1 MTRFGGGATAVGVA
15 MAIGGHLAGWTAVAV
30 VGIGV
35 VLLVVASAGHV
46 VLQPRLALQRTI
58 ASTTVEKGQPAEAI
72 VEVTN
77 LAPWRCRSRPVRQWI
92 GQVPVVSYLPRL
104 AAGERARRVYPLPTT
119 RRGRFEVSAPELPRE
134 DPFGLCRTARRL
146 GEAEV
151 ISVHPRILGLRRVPT
166 GVSVNVEGPTSDASP
181 QGSITFHRLREYV
194 VGDDLRT
201 VHWPSSAHAGRLVVR
216 HNVDTAEPRTVVVLD
231 LDPFAYVGESF
242 EEAVDVSASVVVSM
256 SEGRA
261 PVQLRTTAGQQ
272 IGGNGRHRRSH
283 HPGPADRCEVGP
295 RRLCRIGDGPVAVG
309 PGRLGARRRHR
320 EDRGGG
326 PPGHLLDAP
335 ALRPGRPG
343 ERRPGP
349 REAPVATRPG
359 TGQRA
364 RRSRGRVALELGDS
378 PVRSRTAA
386 LVFLAA
392 LASFLSLAPVLP
404 AFDVRRAGLVVAVAS
419 VLGAGLAGLA
429 HRRGLAPIATC
440 WLSGVGVS
448 LFLVLASGARP
459 GAAWSDLVV
468 VPPRLMTETLP
479 LSGSIG
485 LLDPV
490 LLMAWTCAG
499 VTADL
504 LLRAKARGSAPV
516 GLAAPVVIFVAASA
530 VGATAPGTLSYSG
543 PGLLMVLAL
552 AALACRAP
560 RGREAFRQTGIS
572 RSFLPA
578 GALAAVAASVLVAS
592 SLAVYLTPKTVC
604 GRWPT
609 VVFRYRS
616 DISRTRSTPWPLCAW
631 GRPGTRG
638 EPSSA
643 PNWTGR
649 AAGTSEQS
657 CSTSTTGA
665 HGESRRHSSPP
676 AGGSRAPR
684 RPGICGNRQAVTQ
697 RIDIDAALP
706 LPMLPVLETPSLVS
720 GPRILADPGT
730 GMVVPQGSGSAGVDY
745 SAVSF
750 PEITLREVPQAGVI
764 DRSASIGGPDLELPP
779 DSAPAVETVLRYL
792 GALTGERPGASVG
805 FLDAAVGK
813 LLSSD
818 RRVRPSRLRHVR
830 RRTVEQQQ
838 PGRYRA
844 GAGHQLGHR
853 GSGRRHRNSSP
864 RSWRWPRGGWA
875 SRRAWCRVFASRLPP
890 TDRQSLPADT
900 R

>member
-15 MAIGGHLAGWTAVAV
+15 MAIGGRLAGWTAVAV

-35 VLLVVASAGHV
+35 VLLVIASAGHV
-46 VLQPRLALQRTI
+46 VLHPRLALQRTI

-166 GVSVNVEGPTSDASP
+166 GLSVNVEGPTSDASP

-231 LDPFAYVGESF
+231 LAPFAYVGESF
-242 EEAVDVSASVVVSM
+242 EEAVDVTASVVVSM

-261 PVQLRTTAGQQ
+261 PVQLRTTVGQQ
-272 IGGNGRHRRSH
+272 IGGKGGTDAVAILDRLTDVRSD
-283 HPGPADRCEVGP
+283 PAGSVASEMARLRLDR
-295 RRLCRIGDGPVAVG
+295 
-309 PGRLGARRRHR
+309 GRLGARRRHR

-359 TGQRA
+359 TDQGV

-378 PVRSRTAA
+378 PVRSRAPRS
-386 LVFLAA
+386 VFLAA

-404 AFDVRRAGLVVAVAS
+404 AFDVRRAGLVVAAAS

-429 HRRGLAPIATC
+429 HRRNLAPIATC

-448 LFLVLASGARP
+448 LFLVLASGGRP

-468 VPPRLMTETLP
+468 VPPRLLTETLP
-479 LSGSIG
+479 LSGSVG

-504 LLRAKARGSAPV
+504 LLRAKARDSAPV
-516 GLAAPVVIFVAASA
+516 GLAAPVVTFVAASA
-530 VGATAPGTLSYSG
+530 VGAAAPENLSYSG
-543 PGLLMVLAL
+543 PGLLMVLSL
-552 AALACRAP
+552 AALVCRAP
-560 RGREAFRQTGIS
+560 RGGEAFRQTGIS

-592 SLAVYLTPKTVC
+592 SLAVYLTPDDGARSVAHRGVPVSEGYLTDPLDAMASLRLGASGDA
-604 GRWPT
+604 GRIRFSAELDRSSSGYLGAVVLDEYDGGSWRIEATFQPT
-609 VVFRYRS
+609 GGRIQS
-616 DISRTRSTPWPLCAW
+616 STP
-631 GRPGTRG
+631 
-638 EPSSA
+638 
-643 PNWTGR
+643 
-649 AAGTSEQS
+649 AGDL
-657 CSTSTTGA
+657 
-665 HGESRRHSSPP
+665 R
-676 AGGSRAPR
+676 
-684 RPGICGNRQAVTQ
+684 NRQPVTQ
-697 RIDIDAALP
+697 RIDVDA
-706 LPMLPVLETPSLVS
+706 
-720 GPRILADPGT
+720 
-730 GMVVPQGSGSAGVDY
+730 
-745 SAVSF
+745 
-750 PEITLREVPQAGVI
+750 
-764 DRSASIGGPDLELPP
+764 
-779 DSAPAVETVLRYL
+779 VLRY
-792 GALTGERPGASVG
+792 PC
-805 FLDAAVGK
+805 
-813 LLSSD
+813 
-818 RRVRPSRLRHVR
+818 
-830 RRTVEQQQ
+830 
-838 PGRYRA
+838 
-844 GAGHQLGHR
+844 
-853 GSGRRHRNSSP
+853 SP
-864 RSWRWPRGGWA
+864 CWS
-875 SRRAWCRVFASRLPP
+875 PP
-890 TDRQSLPADT
+890 TW
-900 R
+900 

>member
-1 MTRFGGGATAVGVA
+1 MTRFGGGATAVGIA
-15 MAIGGHLAGWTAVAV
+15 MAIGGHLAGWTAVAI
-30 VGIGV
+30 VGTGV

-272 IGGNGRHRRSH
+272 IGGNGGTDAVTILDRLTDVKSD
-283 HPGPADRCEVGP
+283 PAGSVASEMA
-295 RRLCRIGDGPVAVG
+295 RL
-309 PGRLGARRRHR
+309 RL
-320 EDRGGG
+320 DRGGSALVVVTG
-326 PPGHLLDAP
+326 KIEVGALPAISSMRRRFDRVVLVSVDPDHVRLPSQPGLGLVSGRDA
-335 ALRPGRPG
+335 A
-343 ERRPGP
+343 E
-349 REAPVATRPG
+349 
-359 TGQRA
+359 
-364 RRSRGRVALELGDS
+364 GRVALELGDS

-404 AFDVRRAGLVVAVAS
+404 AFDVRRASLVVAVAS

-552 AALACRAP
+552 TALACRAP
-560 RGREAFRQTGIS
+560 RGREAFPQTGIS
-572 RSFLPA
+572 RRLLPA
-578 GALAAVAASVLVAS
+578 GALAAVTASVLVAS
-592 SLAVYLTPKTVC
+592 SLAVYLTPDNGVRSVAHR
-604 GRWPT
+604 GVP
-609 VVFRYRS
+609 VSERYLT
-616 DISRTRSTPWPLCAW
+616 DPLDAIASCAW
-631 GRPGTRG
+631 RRPGTRG

-643 PNWTGR
+643 PTWTGR

-657 CSTSTTGA
+657 CSTTTTGA
-665 HGESRRHSSPP
+665 HGDSRRRSSPP

-684 RPGICGNRQAVTQ
+684 RPGICGTASRWPKGSTSMP
-697 RIDIDAALP
+697 RFRYP
-706 LPMLPVLETPSLVS
+706 CSPVLETPSLVS
-720 GPRILADPGT
+720 GQTILADPGT
-730 GMVVPQGSGSAGVDY
+730 GMVVPEGSGSAGVDY

-750 PEITLREVPQAGVI
+750 PEITLREVPQTGLI
-764 DRSASIGGPDLELPP
+764 DRSPGIGGPDLELPP

-792 GALTGERPGASVG
+792 GALTGERPGASVD

-818 RRVRPSRLRHVR
+818 RRVRPSGSATSVGGQSSASNLGGTALAQVINSV
-830 RRTVEQQQ
+830 TVDGAATPEQF
-838 PGRYRA
+838 A
-844 GAGHQLGHR
+844 TFVAVA
-853 GSGRRHRNSSP
+853 
-864 RSWRWPRGGWA
+864 RGGWA

-890 TDRQSLPADT
+890 TGRHSLPADT